1 MNSFQNQE
9 HQFEEQMVRIFD
21 RVEKLR
27 SKEESIQQLENRKEV
42 VIVILIYR
50 VLYRQENLQ

>member
-1 MNSFQNQE
+1 
-9 HQFEEQMVRIFD
+9 MVRIFD

-27 SKEESIQQLENRKEV
+27 SKEESIQQLDYRKEV
-42 VIVILIYR
+42 FIVILIYR

>member
-42 VIVILIYR
+42 FIVILIYR

>member
-27 SKEESIQQLENRKEV
+27 SKEESIQQLEYRKEV
-42 VIVILIYR
+42 FIVILIYR